1 MKRCSLFPILRRLSF
16 VNELGPGK
24 SRAALQSA
32 LQLQS
37 ITSIST
43 TVKKKR
49 LGKQWEFPGNIENF
63 AERVNCSW
71 SKETGTRTS
80 PQRRSFWSFKS
91 KNENLTEYGAEI
103 EEPLLKQI
111 FNKFSNP
118 SKPDEVSYDS
128 FLNFISRYN
137 VGISNKQLE
146 NLPLDSAFLDMSAIN
161 ALGLDKDSTL
171 SFDDFV
177 VCTIAYGVT
186 STEASGINYFE
197 TLDDT
202 RKWIEQQFKRFNTD
216 NYDHIDF
223 EGFMGFL
230 RQSKLANRSTLSS
243 FSDEYWRLFEMFD
256 LDSDKRLFLEDFK
269 HLLAYMYISHIL
281 PRETEKY

>member
-1 MKRCSLFPILRRLSF
+1 MKRCSLFPLLRRLSF

-24 SRAALQSA
+24 SRAALQ
-32 LQLQS
+32 LQS

-43 TVKKKR
+43 TVKRKK

-63 AERVNCSW
+63 AERVTCSW
-71 SKETGTRTS
+71 AKESGTRTS
-80 PQRRSFWSFKS
+80 PQRRSFWSI
-91 KNENLTEYGAEI
+91 KNKNANLTEYGAEI

-111 FNKFSNP
+111 FKQFSN
-118 SKPDEVSYDS
+118 SNKPDEVSYDS

-137 VGISNKQLE
+137 VGISNKQLDD
-146 NLPLDSAFLDMSAIN
+146 LPLDSAFLDMSAIN

-171 SFDDFV
+171 SFDDFI

-186 STEASGINYFE
+186 STEASGIKSFE

-202 RKWIEQQFKRFNTD
+202 RKWIEQEFKRLD
-216 NYDHIDF
+216 SDSGDDIDF
-223 EGFMGFL
+223 EEFMVFL
-230 RQSKLANRSTLSS
+230 RQNKLANRSTLSS

-256 LDSDKRLFLEDFK
+256 VDGDKRLFLEDFK
-269 HLLAYMYISHIL
+269 HLLAYLYISHIL

>member
-1 MKRCSLFPILRRLSF
+1 MKRCSLFPLLRRLSF

-24 SRAALQSA
+24 SRAALQ
-32 LQLQS
+32 LQS

-43 TVKKKR
+43 TVKRKK

-63 AERVNCSW
+63 AERVTCSW
-71 SKETGTRTS
+71 SKESGTRTS
-80 PQRRSFWSFKS
+80 PQRRSFWSI
-91 KNENLTEYGAEI
+91 KNKDANLTEYGAEI

-111 FNKFSNP
+111 FKQFSDPN
-118 SKPDEVSYDS
+118 KPDEVSYDS

-137 VGISNKQLE
+137 VGISNKQLD

-161 ALGLDKDSTL
+161 ALGLDKDSPL
-171 SFDDFV
+171 SFDDFI

-186 STEASGINYFE
+186 STEASGINHFE

-202 RKWIEQQFKRFNTD
+202 RKWIQQEFKRLHSD
-216 NYDHIDF
+216 SGDHIDF
-223 EGFMGFL
+223 EEFMVFL
-230 RQSKLANRSTLSS
+230 RQNKLANRSTLSS

-256 LDSDKRLFLEDFK
+256 VDGDKRLFLEDFK